1 MFQSWLEQ
9 VERDVAAAER
19 RRIIALLL
27 EDCTC
32 QKDRGELVEECKA
45 HELVRIIMEHSNE

>member
-1 MFQSWLEQ
+1 MENWLDQ
-9 VERDVAAAER
+9 LERDVAAAER

-32 QKDRGELVEECKA
+32 QKDRGELVDECKA
-45 HELVRIIMEHSNE
+45 HELVRIIMEDSND